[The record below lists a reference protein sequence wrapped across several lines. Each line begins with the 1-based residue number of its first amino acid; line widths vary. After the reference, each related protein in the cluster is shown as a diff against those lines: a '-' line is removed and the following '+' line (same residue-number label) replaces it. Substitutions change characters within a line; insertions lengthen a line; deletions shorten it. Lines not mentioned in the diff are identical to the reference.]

1 MMVFIQIWEK
11 KEWKKELSHRINP
24 INHVKLTND
33 ISLWTDFF
41 YLQYRKISNQLKIL
55 AIRIED

>member
-1 MMVFIQIWEK
+1 MIFHFEQI
-11 KEWKKELSHRINP
+11 
-24 INHVKLTND
+24 
-33 ISLWTDFF
+33 FF